1 MRRITLVL
9 VGIALIA
16 AAGATFAGTAA
27 AQAPAPKATSGKPAL
42 ARATFAGGCFW
53 CMEAPFDA
61 VRGVVSTTSGY
72 TGGRVR
78 NPTYEMVSAGVTGHA
93 ESVQVLYDPGK
104 VTYAQLLEVFW
115 HNIDPLA
122 KNAQFCDHGTQY
134 RSAIFFHDEEQQRL
148 AEQSKNAL
156 EESKRFP
163 KPIVTEIVAASEFY
177 AAEEYHQ
184 DFYRKNPERYTSY
197 RQGSGRDRRLK
208 ELSGA
213 EGVRLLRTGVRS
225 STGDSLLGRFFAEA
239 PAPTGQRYC
248 MNSAALRFIPLEKL
262 EEEGYGQ
269 YKRLFEKSA
278 KGR

>member
-1 MRRITLVL
+1 MRRITLAL
-9 VGIALIA
+9 VGIGLIA
-16 AAGATFAGTAA
+16 AAGATLAWTAA
-27 AQAPAPKATSGKPAL
+27 AQAPAPKAASGKPVL
-42 ARATFAGGCFW
+42 AKATFAGGCFW

-93 ESVQVLYDPGK
+93 EAVQVLYDPGK
-104 VTYAQLLEVFW
+104 VSYAQLLEVFW

-148 AEQSKNAL
+148 AEQSKKAL

-184 DFYRKNPERYTSY
+184 DFYKKSAFRYNSY
-197 RQGSGRDRRLK
+197 RMGCGRDRRLK
-208 ELSGA
+208 ELW
-213 EGVRLLRTGVRS
+213 
-225 STGDSLLGRFFAEA
+225 GD
-239 PAPTGQRYC
+239 
-248 MNSAALRFIPLEKL
+248 AAGGHK
-262 EEEGYGQ
+262 
-269 YKRLFEKSA
+269 
-278 KGR
+278 